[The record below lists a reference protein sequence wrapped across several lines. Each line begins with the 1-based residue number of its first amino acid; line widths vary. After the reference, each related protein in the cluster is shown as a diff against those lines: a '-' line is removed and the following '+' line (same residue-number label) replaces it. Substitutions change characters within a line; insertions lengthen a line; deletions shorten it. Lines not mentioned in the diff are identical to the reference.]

1 MIEPQVPTDF
11 VSELYK
17 KIIHKVVFTKYL
29 NYAKILPE
37 LGRTVQDDLDTLQT
51 PLGCSI
57 VQGKSSRP
65 AAGDGSMTGGGRSS
79 PVRAGA
85 VSMRFL

>member
-1 MIEPQVPTDF
+1 MIEQQVPTDIG
-11 VSELYK
+11 SELYM
-17 KIIHKVVFTKYL
+17 KIGHKVVFTKYL

-37 LGRTVQDDLDTLQT
+37 LGRTIQDDLDTLQT

-57 VQGKSSRP
+57 VQGQSSRP
-65 AAGDGSMTGGGRSS
+65 AAGDGSMTGGRRSF